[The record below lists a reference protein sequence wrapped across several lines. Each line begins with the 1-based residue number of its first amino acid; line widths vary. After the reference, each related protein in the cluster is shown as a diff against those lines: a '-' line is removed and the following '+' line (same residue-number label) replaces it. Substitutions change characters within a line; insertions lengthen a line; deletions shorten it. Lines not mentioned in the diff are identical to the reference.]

1 MISRNRAVPSK
12 MVSSERDL
20 GVTRAQSGK
29 GFSTWQ
35 VWLAVVIA
43 VAMCSPLLAQPPVFQ
58 HVVIDA
64 TNPSDP
70 HCKALGDIDGDGLL
84 DALAASSS
92 GGGLFWYE
100 YPDWTKHPI
109 RASGSWTTDMQ
120 VADIDND
127 GDLDVVIPDS
137 SGLEWYENPR
147 PGGDPRT

>member
-1 MISRNRAVPSK
+1 MKSRTRAFPSK

-20 GVTRAQSGK
+20 GVTRAHSGK
-29 GFSTWQ
+29 GLSTWR
-35 VWLAVVIA
+35 VWLGVVIA

-64 TNPSDP
+64 TNPRDP

-100 YPDWTKHPI
+100 YPDWT
-109 RASGSWTTDMQ
+109 
-120 VADIDND
+120 
-127 GDLDVVIPDS
+127 
-137 SGLEWYENPR
+137 
-147 PGGDPRT
+147 